1 MTLLNQIQELTEDLY
16 NLATETPNDYQLDLA
31 LKELLKVTILVWA
44 TTNEELLS
52 ALLEVKLPEDIAQ
65 MVTDTDV
72 LPIVL
77 SSLWQPIETAPKEED
92 VLVYVPKVGGYMTCA
107 YLRMSNVWMSNT
119 SNDAL
124 TPTYWMPLPKEPN
137 L

>member
-16 NLATETPNDYQLDLA
+16 NLATETTNGYQIDLA
-31 LKELLKVTILVWA
+31 LKELLKVTILAWA

-65 MVTDTDV
+65 MATDKDV

-77 SSLWQPIETAPKEED
+77 NSLWQPIETVPLNTE
-92 VLVYVPKVGGYMTCA
+92 VLECKA
-107 YLRMSNVWMSNT
+107 RKLI
-119 SNDAL
+119 
-124 TPTYWMPLPKEPN
+124 
-137 L
+137 